1 MQRPL
6 GPRVGARSCFPVPLW
21 KSVMGTGLSLKE
33 EHAKSSLE
41 MLLYNDLLLEKT
53 GEEDFKEN

>member
-1 MQRPL
+1 MIDIFFSQLLAERYH
-6 GPRVGARSCFPVPLW
+6 
-21 KSVMGTGLSLKE
+21 